1 MKNPAE
7 SLNGWVSPFPR
18 LYPMPI
24 IAPDLCDLIQT
35 DLPWEALS
43 DTRKMTCRALAAEYA
58 NSETQT
64 APG

>member
-1 MKNPAE
+1 
-7 SLNGWVSPFPR
+7 
-18 LYPMPI
+18 MPI